1 MPPSDLVVSP
11 SSVRPMESDPTRRTL
26 EVEREHAERLLNAVR
41 AGVLLLL
48 AAAAMFYAVHL
59 PAALNR
65 VNVVVLLPAGLWT
78 CGQYLFFYR
87 RGPLPPWLGIVN
99 PLVDIT
105 TVTAIIGG
113 YGLAHS
119 AGLALRTPIVLA
131 YAVILAAR
139 PITSSTRRAAAVA
152 VMVVAQYGG
161 LVLLF
166 LVTGRITAIGN
177 PISAYTGGGV
187 SPLDEGA
194 KLLLLAMIGAI
205 ATYATDWHERVARSS
220 YKEASE
226 REELKAALGKA
237 QLDSLKLQL
246 QPHFLFNT
254 LNSIAALIATDGPA
268 AERMVTGLSALLR
281 LSLHT
286 GKAQEVAL
294 RQELDTLEHYVQ
306 IQQIRFSDR
315 LTVTMTID
323 ENTLDAYVPN
333 LILQPVV
340 ENAIRHGIAP
350 RATGGSVEIGARR
363 ADGTLTL
370 WISDD
375 GVGLLGD
382 ASAAAGRNG
391 AGVKT
396 RGSGVGLQNTRARL
410 SHLYGERQACDLS
423 KRPGGGCTVTIALPY
438 HTRPLVESSRRA
450 EESVHV

>member
-1 MPPSDLVVSP
+1 MLSSDSTAP
-11 SSVRPMESDPTRRTL
+11 ASGVRATDPDPTRRTL

-48 AAAAMFYAVHL
+48 SAAAMFYAVHL
-59 PAALNR
+59 PPALNL
-65 VNVVVLLPAGLWT
+65 VNVVVLLPAGIWT
-78 CGQYLFFYR
+78 CGQYVLLYR

-152 VMVVAQYGG
+152 VMVVVQYGG

-166 LVTGRITAIGN
+166 LATGRLTTIGN

-205 ATYATDWHERVARSS
+205 STYATAWHERVARGS
-220 YKEASE
+220 YEEARE
-226 REELKAALGKA
+226 REELRAALGKS

-268 AERMVTGLSALLR
+268 AERMVTGLSELLR
-281 LSLHT
+281 LSLYT
-286 GKAQEVAL
+286 GTAQEVAL
-294 RQELDTLEHYVQ
+294 RQELETLEHYLQ

-315 LTVTMTID
+315 LTVTMAIE

-350 RATGGSVEIGARR
+350 RATGGCIEIGARR
-363 ADGTLTL
+363 ENGTLML

-375 GVGLLGD
+375 GVGLTGD
-382 ASAAAGRNG
+382 AHSTPRLNG
-391 AGVKT
+391 ART
-396 RGSGVGLQNTRARL
+396 LSSGVGLQNTRARL

-423 KRPGGGCTVTIALPY
+423 GRPGGGCTVTIALPY
-438 HTRPLVESSRRA
+438 HTRPVVESPRRVEA
-450 EESVHV
+450 SVHG